1 MNGAQ
6 PSASTQSCWQAQI
19 TGQIPET
26 RRNHRD
32 PVVWQWDVFR
42 TSKDGPAMPV
52 TVRHQLDSVRRH
64 D

>member
-6 PSASTQSCWQAQI
+6 PRIDASRWQAQI
-19 TGQIPET
+19 TGDRPET

-32 PVVWQWDVFR
+32 RVWLWDVFR

>member
-1 MNGAQ
+1 MNGAR
-6 PSASTQSCWQAQI
+6 SWL
-19 TGQIPET
+19 
-26 RRNHRD
+26 
-32 PVVWQWDVFR
+32 WDVFR